1 MNPSRKAGY
10 RWLVF
15 SLLAGAYL
23 LVYFHRLA
31 PAVVALDMMEEFSA
45 GPALMGLLASAYFY
59 PYALIQLPAGLLADS
74 WGPRRSVSLFLFM
87 AGLAAVVFGLASG
100 TWMAIIARV
109 LVGLGVGLVLVHSM
123 KILTAWFK
131 PDQFARMMGVLMG
144 VGGLGMLLAAAP
156 LAYLS
161 AWLGWRVSFVVTGV
175 ATSLIAVAV
184 FVWVRDRPADIGLP
198 EVVEQASLGR
208 SIGLKEGLKLVT
220 GHKSFWILA
229 VWKFFQIGAMFSFA
243 GLWGGPYLMEVYGLD
258 KPAAGNILS
267 MIAVGTVAGS
277 PLVGWLSD
285 KVLRSRKQVVVGC
298 SLVFLAW
305 ALVTVLWPDS
315 MPLAVLYLH
324 SLVLGVTASAVVVV
338 VFTSVK
344 ELFPLRIAG
353 TATGLV
359 NLFPFFGGAF
369 MQVAVGWMLEGRT
382 ADQAPAGLYGHAFL
396 LYLAAAVISLVCAFM
411 MRETHPARADQA

>member
-1 MNPSRKAGY
+1 MNPSRTAGY

-15 SLLAGAYL
+15 CLLAGAYM
-23 LVYFHRLA
+23 LVYFHRMA
-31 PAVVALDMMEEFSA
+31 PAVVALDMMAEFSA

-59 PYALIQLPAGLLADS
+59 PYAIIQLPAGLLADS
-74 WGPRRSVSLFLFM
+74 WGPRRSVSLFLFV
-87 AGLAAVVFGLASG
+87 AGLAAIAFGLAPD
-100 TWMAIIARV
+100 TWVAIGARV

-144 VGGLGMLLAAAP
+144 VGGLGMLLASSP

-161 AWLGWRVSFVVTGV
+161 AWLGWRVSFLATGA

-184 FVWVRDRPADIGLP
+184 YIWVRDRPSDIGLP
-198 EVVEQASLGR
+198 EVVESTALGR
-208 SIGLKEGLKLVT
+208 GIGLKEGLGLVL
-220 GHKSFWILA
+220 GHKSFWVFAI
-229 VWKFFQIGAMFSFA
+229 WKFFQIGTMFSFA
-243 GLWGGPYLMEVYGLD
+243 GMWGGPYLMEVYGLD
-258 KPAAGNILS
+258 KPAAGNVLS
-267 MIAVGTVAGS
+267 MVAVGTLVGS
-277 PLVGWLSD
+277 PLIGWLSD
-285 KVLRSRKQVVVGC
+285 KVLCSRKQVVVGC
-298 SLVFLAW
+298 SLVFTAW
-305 ALVTVLWPDS
+305 SLFTVIWPS
-315 MPLAVLYLH
+315 GLPLPLMYLH

-369 MQVAVGWMLEGRT
+369 MQVMVGWMMEGR
-382 ADQAPAGLYGHAFL
+382 APGQDPAVLYGHAFY
-396 LYLAAAVISLVCAFM
+396 LYVAAAVISLVCAFL
-411 MRETHPARADQA
+411 MRETHPARV

>member
-1 MNPSRKAGY
+1 M
-10 RWLVF
+10 
-15 SLLAGAYL
+15 
-23 LVYFHRLA
+23 
-31 PAVVALDMMEEFSA
+31 
-45 GPALMGLLASAYFY
+45 
-59 PYALIQLPAGLLADS
+59 
-74 WGPRRSVSLFLFM
+74 
-87 AGLAAVVFGLASG
+87 
-100 TWMAIIARV
+100 
-109 LVGLGVGLVLVHSM
+109 
-123 KILTAWFK
+123 
-131 PDQFARMMGVLMG
+131 
-144 VGGLGMLLAAAP
+144 
-156 LAYLS
+156 
-161 AWLGWRVSFVVTGV
+161 SFVVTGV

-184 FVWVRDRPADIGLP
+184 FVWVRDRPSDIGLP

-220 GHKSFWILA
+220 GHKSFWIMA
-229 VWKFFQIGAMFSFA
+229 VWKFFQIGTMFSFA

-305 ALVTVLWPDS
+305 ALVTVLWPDR
-315 MPLAVLYLH
+315 MPLAVLYVH

-382 ADQAPAGLYGHAFL
+382 ADQAPAGLYGRAFL